1 MQLVRTELRRATD
14 AGARAG
20 GEALSRTEDI
30 DLARTA
36 AKEAAARNT
45 VAGQALVLD
54 DADIVFGNSA
64 QGRDGK
70 WYFTAAAEPFNSV
83 QVDGN
88 RTANS
93 ATGNVALF
101 FGRAFG
107 TDNFAPSLSTIVMQA
122 EPSKRDFTV
131 VVDRSGSMNEPS
143 DGSGSH
149 SRWEALLT
157 AFDGFLAALADTKDE
172 EEVGL
177 ASYSSSSTV
186 DEYLTDQ
193 YAVPAETLSQ
203 LKPGGY
209 TNISSGIENGTT
221 VLTRSGRVRRD
232 ATKIM
237 VVMTD
242 GRHNTGPEPIE
253 AAQVAAS
260 EKITIFTITFG
271 DDADTSRM
279 KAVADATGGKHYHAP
294 TAADLQEIFRRVV
307 TDSTGLAFVK

>member
-1 MQLVRTELRRATD
+1 
-14 AGARAG
+14 
-20 GEALSRTEDI
+20 
-30 DLARTA
+30 
-36 AKEAAARNT
+36 
-45 VAGQALVLD
+45 
-54 DADIVFGNSA
+54 
-64 QGRDGK
+64 
-70 WYFTAAAEPFNSV
+70 
-83 QVDGN
+83 
-88 RTANS
+88 
-93 ATGNVALF
+93 
-101 FGRAFG
+101 
-107 TDNFAPSLSTIVMQA
+107 
-122 EPSKRDFTV
+122 
-131 VVDRSGSMNEPS
+131 
-143 DGSGSH
+143 
-149 SRWEALLT
+149 LLT

-177 ASYSSSSTV
+177 ASYSSASTV

-193 YAVPAETLSQ
+193 YAVPAETLSR